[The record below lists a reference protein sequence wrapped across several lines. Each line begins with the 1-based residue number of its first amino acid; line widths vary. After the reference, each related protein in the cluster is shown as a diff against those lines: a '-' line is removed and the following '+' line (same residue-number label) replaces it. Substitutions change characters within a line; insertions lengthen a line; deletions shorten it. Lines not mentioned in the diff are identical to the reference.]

1 MKTNTVEMTRGVD
14 TIYAPKEQENYF
26 KERGYSVVAPSTAA
40 PAAADNKTKET
51 TR

>member
-1 MKTNTVEMTRGVD
+1 MKTNTVEMTKGVD

-26 KERGYSVVAPSTAA
+26 KERGYSAVAPGTAA
-40 PAAADNKTKET
+40 PTAADHKLKET